1 MSGLRFSRVF
11 PSVVWQIPG
20 YKSQRRALPAL
31 YPLGY
36 IFYAVSSSLILVWP
50 LWVQIPESLP
60 TKVVNCVVLCIVCVC
75 VLYYCHRVSI
85 QLQLNISYH
94 ISYHITSYIIYIT
107 YTYHKSDDNACVFL
121 RQQGNYSPRVCPW
134 GTNCHWKFLFE
145 CSGMPTEE
153 DSPFPPR
160 VLSTRQ
166 LVSSSRQCTG
176 SPDSCC
182 TRIFSPKTSVH
193 AQLSALLL

>member
-50 LWVQIPESLP
+50 LWVQIPEGLP

-134 GTNCHWKFLFE
+134 GTNCHWKWVFWNAYGRGFVV
-145 CSGMPTEE
+145 SGP
-153 DSPFPPR
+153 
-160 VLSTRQ
+160 STQHQAVGFFFTTMHRFTGQ
-166 LVSSSRQCTG
+166 LLYKN
-176 SPDSCC
+176 
-182 TRIFSPKTSVH
+182 F
-193 AQLSALLL
+193 